1 MIVGICGAGTMGRGI
16 AIATLQAGHSV
27 VLYDLHQHTVDD
39 AIGSVRDALAKAVA
53 KGKLDADVAQRA
65 SAQLQGCT
73 ALEGLAHCNL
83 VVEAI
88 VERTD
93 VKHAL
98 FTQLEA
104 IVEPTAILATNTS
117 SISIA
122 ALASPLQHRDR
133 FVGLH
138 FFNPAH
144 IMKLVEIIR
153 GPETSQATVD
163 LCLTFS
169 RELGKT
175 PAVAK
180 DVPGFIVNRVAR
192 NYYLES
198 QRLVMEGAAEV
209 AQVDALMKGIGFRMG
224 PFELMD
230 LIGVDTNLDVS
241 KSQWQQFF
249 LEPRFAPALL
259 QQQVVD
265 SGATGKKS
273 GRGFYTY
280 SDSDS
285 DSTPT
290 PTPTPTSK

>member
-16 AIATLQAGHSV
+16 AIATLQAGHAV
-27 VLYDLHQHTVDD
+27 VLYDLQQLTVDE
-39 AIGSVRDALAKAVA
+39 ALASVRAALAKAVE
-53 KGKLDADVAQRA
+53 KGKLSSEAAERA
-65 SAQLQGCT
+65 SGQLQGCST
-73 ALEGLAHCNL
+73 LDGLAACGL

-88 VERTD
+88 VERMD

-98 FTQLEA
+98 FTQVEQ
-104 IVEPTAILATNTS
+104 IVAPTAILATNTS

-163 LCLTFS
+163 VCLSFA

-192 NYYLES
+192 NFYNEA
-198 QRLVMEGAAEV
+198 QRIVMEGAAEV
-209 AQVDALMKGIGFRMG
+209 PQVDTLMKGLGFRMG

-230 LIGVDTNLDVS
+230 LIGVDTNLDVT

-249 LEPRFAPALL
+249 LEPRFMPSLL

-265 SGATGKKS
+265 AGATGKKS

-280 SDSDS
+280 P
-285 DSTPT
+285 PT
-290 PTPTPTSK
+290 TGKNDPS

>member
-16 AIATLQAGHSV
+16 AIATLQAGHAV
-27 VLYDLHQHTVDD
+27 VLYDLQQHTVDE
-39 AIGSVRDALAKAVA
+39 ALANVRAALAKAVE
-53 KGKLDADVAQRA
+53 KGKLSSEAAERA
-65 SAQLQGCT
+65 SAQLQGCST
-73 ALEGLAHCNL
+73 LDGLAACDL
-83 VVEAI
+83 LVEAI
-88 VERTD
+88 VERMD

-98 FTQLEA
+98 FTQLEQ
-104 IVEPTAILATNTS
+104 IVAPTAILATNTS

-163 LCLTFS
+163 LCLSFA

-192 NYYLES
+192 NFYNEA
-198 QRLVMEGAAEV
+198 QRIVMEGAAEV
-209 AQVDALMKGIGFRMG
+209 PQVDTLMKGLGFRMG

-230 LIGVDTNLDVS
+230 LIGVDTNLDVT

-249 LEPRFAPALL
+249 LEPRFMPSLL

-265 SGATGKKS
+265 AGATGKKS

-280 SDSDS
+280 P
-285 DSTPT
+285 PT
-290 PTPTPTSK
+290 TGTNEPS